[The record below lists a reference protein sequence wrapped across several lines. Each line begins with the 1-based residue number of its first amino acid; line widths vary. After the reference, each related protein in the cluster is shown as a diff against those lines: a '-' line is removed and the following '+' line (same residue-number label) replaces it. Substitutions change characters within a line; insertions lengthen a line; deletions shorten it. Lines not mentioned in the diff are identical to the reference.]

1 MPLVNSPQPPGDT
14 SPRRWWTMALRGIH
28 PSTAGERL
36 HGFHGFTGKSSLS
49 AGSGVSH
56 VQTKMMKDLHISSP
70 VLGIG
75 WQAWKHPLSR
85 RRQALGKYFSCWAGQ
100 RKLLSIWNKSL
111 YGTWIAEKQAKTDNG
126 KMSRGRGRGSHW
138 LWDAGCLPFQ
148 YWGASSPARLRG
160 QDELRDLLWSPCY
173 SHASINVGIHS
184 KKCVRRW
191 FHLCVNVM
199 ELPYTNLESIDYDAP
214 RLFSNFID
222 LGTHE
227 CGPKLYMNHIKAS
240 ISTRSHL
247 SEASRHKGCMSLYE

>member
-14 SPRRWWTMALRGIH
+14 SPRRWWTMALRGIY

-111 YGTWIAEKQAKTDNG
+111 YGYLDC
-126 KMSRGRGRGSHW
+126 R
-138 LWDAGCLPFQ
+138 
-148 YWGASSPARLRG
+148 
-160 QDELRDLLWSPCY
+160 
-173 SHASINVGIHS
+173 
-184 KKCVRRW
+184 
-191 FHLCVNVM
+191 
-199 ELPYTNLESIDYDAP
+199 
-214 RLFSNFID
+214 
-222 LGTHE
+222 
-227 CGPKLYMNHIKAS
+227 
-240 ISTRSHL
+240 
-247 SEASRHKGCMSLYE
+247 EASKDWQRENEQRAWEGQPLAVGGWLPPFSVLKSIIPCTAERTGWTERLAMESLLQSCIY